1 MLWLTSQ
8 QWYSSCQV
16 YSYNFTEIVRDI
28 PMIFQKL
35 SRKIPMILQIFSK
48 KIPMILQKL
57 SGKFLWFYRNCQCYP
72 YAFTEI
78 VKDIFLWFNSDCQ
91 CNSHVF
97 TQLSSQVPVYQNDF
111 SHNSQCNCILSI
123 CFYSHYY
130 TYPYD
135 FTAKLGR
142 TYMSPIMH
150 F

>member
-8 QWYSSCQV
+8 QWHSSCQV

-111 SHNSQCNCILSI
+111 FTQYLVNVTVS
-123 CFYSHYY
+123 
-130 TYPYD
+130 YPYV
-135 FTAKLGR
+135 FTAIITR
-142 TYMSPIMH
+142 TPTILQQS
-150 F
+150 